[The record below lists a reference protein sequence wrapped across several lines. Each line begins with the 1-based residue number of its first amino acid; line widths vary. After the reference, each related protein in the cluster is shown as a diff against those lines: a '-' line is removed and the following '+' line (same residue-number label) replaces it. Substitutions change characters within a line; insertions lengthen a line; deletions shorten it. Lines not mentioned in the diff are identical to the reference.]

1 MDDRTGSPRTARGGA
16 RTSLVERAAQKIVAD
31 RGPVKPVPKRPDPEP
46 EPIPA
51 SDPPPAELASLEGG
65 PANELPKVSPA
76 SPPEPAEEPPQ
87 RESEP
92 LHKAEP
98 AAQGQSS
105 GRATPPPAPEPAST
119 SASKPASKT
128 DGGKRASRIA
138 KIDVPGLMSRHIL
151 TPQTKRNRTVEEF
164 RLIKRMVLSRR
175 WDQKDAPGNSIVV
188 TSALPS
194 EGKTTTA
201 INLAMSIAAEEDLRV
216 LLIDADFIRPDA
228 LRQLG
233 VPSDKGLIDV
243 LQDPRLDIADVM
255 LKTDIDKLSLIPS
268 GQPHERCTELL
279 ASARMDELI
288 TELAS
293 RYEDRILIFDSPP
306 VLATSESVE
315 LASHMGQVI
324 FVVQAGRTKR
334 ETVVSALE
342 LIGARSDIGLVL
354 NRTASRLGSTE
365 FGAYYSAY
373 YYGYDEKKR

>member
-1 MDDRTGSPRTARGGA
+1 M
-16 RTSLVERAAQKIVAD
+16 VERAAQKIVAD
-31 RGPVKPVPKRPDPEP
+31 RGPAKPAKRKPEPDP

-51 SDPPPAELASLEGG
+51 SDPPPADLAPLEDG
-65 PANELPKVSPA
+65 PADELREAAPA
-76 SPPEPAEEPPQ
+76 SVPEPAEEPLL
-87 RESEP
+87 REAKP
-92 LHKAEP
+92 LREAEP
-98 AAQGQSS
+98 AAQGQSN
-105 GRATPPPAPEPAST
+105 GAAAPAATPDADPQPG
-119 SASKPASKT
+119 
-128 DGGKRASRIA
+128 GGKRSARIA
-138 KIDVPGLMSRHIL
+138 KVDVAGLMSRNIL

-233 VPSDKGLIDV
+233 VSSDKGLIDV
-243 LQDPRLDIADVM
+243 IQDPRLDIADVM

-268 GQPHERCTELL
+268 GQPHDRCTELL

-373 YYGYDEKKR
+373 YYGYDERKR

>member
-1 MDDRTGSPRTARGGA
+1 M
-16 RTSLVERAAQKIVAD
+16 
-31 RGPVKPVPKRPDPEP
+31 
-46 EPIPA
+46 
-51 SDPPPAELASLEGG
+51 
-65 PANELPKVSPA
+65 
-76 SPPEPAEEPPQ
+76 
-87 RESEP
+87 
-92 LHKAEP
+92 
-98 AAQGQSS
+98 
-105 GRATPPPAPEPAST
+105 
-119 SASKPASKT
+119 
-128 DGGKRASRIA
+128 
-138 KIDVPGLMSRHIL
+138 
-151 TPQTKRNRTVEEF
+151 
-164 RLIKRMVLSRR
+164 
-175 WDQKDAPGNSIVV
+175 V

>member
-1 MDDRTGSPRTARGGA
+1 MDDSTGSPRTNRGGA

-31 RGPVKPVPKRPDPEP
+31 RGPAKPAPKKPDPDP

-51 SDPPPAELASLEGG
+51 SDPPPTDLASLENSQ
-65 PANELPKVSPA
+65 ANELPEVAPA
-76 SPPEPAEEPPQ
+76 SVSEPAEEPLL
-87 RESEP
+87 RE
-92 LHKAEP
+92 AEP
-98 AAQGQSS
+98 AAQGQSNGTAAPAAAPQAPPQS
-105 GRATPPPAPEPAST
+105 PPPHPG
-119 SASKPASKT
+119 
-128 DGGKRASRIA
+128 GGKRSSRIA
-138 KIDVPGLMSRHIL
+138 KIDVAGLMSRNIL

-233 VPSDKGLIDV
+233 VSSDKGLIDV
-243 LQDPRLDIADVM
+243 IQDPRLDIADVM

-268 GQPHERCTELL
+268 GQPHDRCTELL

-373 YYGYDEKKR
+373 YYGYDEKKK